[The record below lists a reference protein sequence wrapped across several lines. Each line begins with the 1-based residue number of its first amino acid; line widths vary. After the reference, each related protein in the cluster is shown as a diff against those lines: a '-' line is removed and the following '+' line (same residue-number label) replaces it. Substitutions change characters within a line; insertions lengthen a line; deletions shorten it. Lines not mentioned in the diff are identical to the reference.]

1 MRTKMFNDLHLLLAI
16 LLRQKI
22 YTHRDAEGH
31 VPDLPDEDLRCYGH
45 TPVFRVKSTTTIILG
60 DRLRGTRIR
69 DSLTL

>member
-1 MRTKMFNDLHLLLAI
+1 MRTKMMC
-16 LLRQKI
+16 LRHTIQADGS
-22 YTHRDAEGH
+22 RDFELK
-31 VPDLPDEDLRCYGH
+31 VDLPDEDLRCYGH

>member
-1 MRTKMFNDLHLLLAI
+1 LK
-16 LLRQKI
+16 
-22 YTHRDAEGH
+22 
-31 VPDLPDEDLRCYGH
+31 VDLPEEDLRCYGH